1 MPRAF
6 ITGLGLVSPAG
17 ANADEH
23 LSSLREGRT
32 FIKKLSR
39 FRFEAAED
47 AFPAG
52 EIAFPVN
59 EMPGLPRTH
68 ALAIMAAMEAVRG
81 SGPPDAVIIGCTT
94 GGMPLTEEYLKDN
107 IKAPLAYKYHG
118 TGTVA
123 EYVAQELGCT
133 GPGLTV
139 STACSSGALAL
150 KTGLEM
156 IRSGRA
162 GKVLAGGVDALCRLT
177 CYGFYTLQLIDP
189 SGCRPLDK
197 SRLGMTVGEGAGMLL
212 LEAADTPPANAIA
225 ELRGGGL
232 SCDAYH
238 ATKPHPDGDGAIA
251 AMNACLS
258 DAGIEPVEVDYINLH
273 GTGTLDNDAAE
284 AKAVLKVFGGK
295 PPLLSS
301 TKGLAGH
308 PLAAAGAIEAG
319 FAFLAVKHG
328 FVPPNIGFS
337 QTDESLG
344 IVPVSRALNVGI
356 DTVLSNSF
364 GFGGN
369 NASLVISKPAVTGAI
384 DINRPRNLKVKG
396 VSLITG
402 AGHTAETLIMLE
414 KGLPCAGRLAI
425 EAVAKDL
432 PPRLVRRLGRLSQ
445 IVLALS
451 EAAYKDSGEAEKP
464 GSVYFGTGWGALSET
479 SDFLAKIFETG
490 GKYGSPTDFVGSVHN
505 APAGQAALFFGAKG
519 ANVSATSG
527 DSSFEQ
533 ALFMAQMLIE
543 KGGGDAILIGADEFH
558 EEMTPLLDA
567 SSALSP
573 SPSDGGAALLVSA
586 DEALPGPSLNLVF
599 YERTSEELLIRFI
612 ERLKAAGIDKRF
624 AAIFAGIPA
633 KENGLARSQIEKIM
647 KETAFSGPFFDYRKF
662 FGQFA
667 TSGAVAAAYA
677 ADCVRKGALP
687 FLIANGNGALAGRG
701 ILLLGLGG
709 TLSAIEITP

>member
-17 ANADEH
+17 ANSDEH
-23 LSSLREGRT
+23 LISIRDNKT

-39 FRFEAAED
+39 FNFGASED
-47 AFPAG
+47 APPAG
-52 EIAFPVN
+52 EIAFPIG
-59 EMPGLPRTH
+59 ETPGLPKTH
-68 ALAIMAAMEAVRG
+68 ALAAMAAKEAIRD

-94 GGMPLTEEYLKDN
+94 GGLPLTEVYLEDK
-107 IKAPLAYKYHG
+107 IKTPSAYKYHG

-150 KTGLEM
+150 KIGLEM
-156 IRSGRA
+156 IRSGHAR
-162 GKVLAGGVDALCRLT
+162 KVLAGGVDALCRLT
-177 CYGFYTLQLIDP
+177 VYGFYTLQLIDP

-197 SRLGMTVGEGAGMLL
+197 NRLGMTVGEGAGMLL
-212 LEAADTPPANAIA
+212 LEASDTPPANAIA
-225 ELRGGGL
+225 ELAGGGL

-238 ATKPHPDGDGAIA
+238 ATKPHPDGEGAIA
-251 AMNACLS
+251 AMKSCLS
-258 DAGIEPVEVDYINLH
+258 DAGVEPSAIDYINLH

-284 AKAVLKVFGGK
+284 ARAILTVFGENY
-295 PPLLSS
+295 PSLSS

-319 FAFLAVKHG
+319 FACLAIKHG
-328 FVPPNIGFS
+328 FVLPNTGLV
-337 QTDESLG
+337 QADESLG
-344 IVPVSRALNVGI
+344 IVPVSEALSKSV

-369 NASLVISKPAVTGAI
+369 NASIIISKPAAVGK
-384 DINRPRNLKVKG
+384 RPEKKLASLKVKG
-396 VSLITG
+396 MSLITG
-402 AGHTAETLIMLE
+402 AGHTAETLTMIQE
-414 KGLPCAGRLAI
+414 GNACVGRLDV

-445 IVLALS
+445 IVLALGD
-451 EAAYKDSGEAEKP
+451 AAYKDSGSVEKP
-464 GSVYFGTGWGALSET
+464 GAVYFGTGWGALSET
-479 SDFLAKIFETG
+479 NDFLAKIFETG

-519 ANVSATSG
+519 ANVTAASG

-543 KGGGDAILIGADEFH
+543 KGSGDALLMGADEFH
-558 EEMTPLLDA
+558 TEMTPLLDA
-567 SSALSP
+567 SAGLLSD
-573 SPSDGGAALLVSA
+573 SSDGGAAFLVSP
-586 DEALPGPSLNLVF
+586 DETLATPSLNLIY
-599 YERTSEELLIRFI
+599 YERNSEEHLFRLI
-612 ERLKAAGIDKRF
+612 ERLNVDGIDKRF
-624 AAIFAGIPA
+624 AAIFTGIPA
-633 KENGLARSQIEKIM
+633 VQNDIGNAQLARIIA
-647 KETAFSGPFFDYRKF
+647 ETAFSGVLLDYRKY

-667 TSGAVAAAYA
+667 TSSAVAAAYA
-677 ADCVRKGALP
+677 MACIRKGALP
-687 FLIANGNGALAGRG
+687 PFLADRNAGLAGRG
-701 ILLLGLGG
+701 ILLLGLGS
-709 TLSAIEITP
+709 TLSAIEINP